1 MKDIILG
8 VDPGTRITGFGLVRQ
23 GSSLEVL
30 DFGCIR
36 PDVKMKLSDRLH
48 IIYQGI
54 NSIILKHQPTSLTV
68 ETQFVQKN
76 IQSAMK
82 LGMVRGIIY
91 ICAKNHGLKVYE
103 YAPTKIKLAV
113 TGSGSAEK
121 YQVQTMVKNILSLD
135 CEPEPEDAAD
145 ALACCICHAHQLFH
159 EEI

>member
-1 MKDIILG
+1 MPEVILG
-8 VDPGTRITGFGLVRQ
+8 VDPGTRITGFGLIRQ
-23 GSSLEVL
+23 GSSLEVV

-36 PDVKMKLSDRLH
+36 PDTKMKLSDRLH

-54 NSIILKHQPTSLTV
+54 DSLILKYRPTSLTV

-76 IQSAMK
+76 VQSAMK
-82 LGMVRGIIY
+82 IGMVRGIIY
-91 ICAKNHGLKVYE
+91 ICAKNHGLKVFE

-121 YQVQTMVKNILSLD
+121 FQVQTMVKNILNLD
-135 CEPEPEDAAD
+135 CAPEPEDAAD
-145 ALACCICHAHQLFH
+145 ALACAICHNNQLFH